1 MRILRLNND
10 ICELVEIGDEL
21 EDLQA
26 EVQGYIEIVPAP
38 LGITLRIVVN
48 EEGRNMNFFNNGPAT
63 VLFRHFYGE
72 TAPYIVGPAFLC
84 SFDGKEN
91 LVSLT
96 DEDYETA
103 AKILRSY
110 GYVKGD

>member
-10 ICELVEIGDEL
+10 LCELADIGDEL

-26 EVQGYIEIVPAP
+26 VVQGYIELVT
-38 LGITLRIVVN
+38 LGSTLRMVVN
-48 EEGRNMNFFNNGPAT
+48 EEGLFSNFKVNRPASQ
-63 VLFRHFYGE
+63 LCRDLRGGGF
-72 TAPYIVGPAFLC
+72 IMGPAFLC

-96 DEDYETA
+96 DEDYEIA
-103 AKILRSY
+103 AKVLRSY

>member
-10 ICELVEIGDEL
+10 LCELAEIDGSL
-21 EDLQA
+21 ESMQY
-26 EVQGYIEIVPAP
+26 EVNGWIEVVP
-38 LGITLRIVVN
+38 LTSSLRLVID
-48 EEGRNMNFFNNGPAT
+48 EEGKLYELNENLVAT
-63 VLFRHFYGE
+63 VLLRHFIKRL
-72 TAPYIVGPAFLC
+72 ADDRVVGPAFLC
-84 SFDGKEN
+84 SFDGKES

-103 AKILRSY
+103 AKVLRSY

>member
-10 ICELVEIGDEL
+10 LCELVEIGDEL

-26 EVQGYIEIVPAP
+26 EVQGYIELVT
-38 LGITLRIVVN
+38 LGSTLRLVVN
-48 EEGRNMNFFNNGPAT
+48 EEGRYKNYRNN
-63 VLFRHFYGE
+63 
-72 TAPYIVGPAFLC
+72 GPAFLC

-96 DEDYETA
+96 DEDYEIA
-103 AKILRSY
+103 AKVLRSY
-110 GYVKGD
+110 GFVKGD

>member
-10 ICELVEIGDEL
+10 ICELTEIDGSLKSMQYEINGWI
-21 EDLQA
+21 
-26 EVQGYIEIVPAP
+26 EVVP
-38 LGITLRIVVN
+38 LTSSLRLVID
-48 EEGRNMNFFNNGPAT
+48 EEGKLYELNENPVAT
-63 VLFRHFYGE
+63 VLLRHFIKRL
-72 TAPYIVGPAFLC
+72 ADDHVVGPAFLC
-84 SFDGKEN
+84 SFDGKES

-103 AKILRSY
+103 AKVLRSY

>member
-10 ICELVEIGDEL
+10 LCELVEIGDEL

-26 EVQGYIEIVPAP
+26 EVKGYIEIVS
-38 LGITLRIVVN
+38 LGETLRMVVN
-48 EEGRNMNFFNNGPAT
+48 EEGLFSNFRFNRPAT
-63 VLFRHFYGE
+63 QLYRSLGVGNM
-72 TAPYIVGPAFLC
+72 IMGPAFLC
-84 SFDGKEN
+84 SFNGADN

-103 AKILRSY
+103 AKVLRSY

>member
-21 EDLQA
+21 EDLQT
-26 EVQGYIEIVPAP
+26 EVQGDIEIVPAP
-38 LGITLRIVVN
+38 LGYTLRIVAN
-48 EEGRNMNFFNNGPAT
+48 DDSRNRNFFNNGPAT

-84 SFDGKEN
+84 SFDGVDN

-96 DEDYETA
+96 DKDYEAA
-103 AKILRSY
+103 AKVLRSY

>member
-1 MRILRLNND
+1 MKILRLNNN
-10 ICELVEIGDEL
+10 ICELAEIEKVGEEIKDYAGDL
-21 EDLQA
+21 ALTK
-26 EVQGYIEIVPAP
+26 
-38 LGITLRIVVN
+38 TLMMIVN
-48 EEGRNMNFFNNGPAT
+48 EDGRRLAYAVNEPAT
-63 VLFRHFYGE
+63 ALYKSFYNLVVGSV
-72 TAPYIVGPAFLC
+72 YGPAFLC

>member
-10 ICELVEIGDEL
+10 LCELAQIDGSL
-21 EDLQA
+21 KSMQY
-26 EVQGYIEIVPAP
+26 EVNGWIEVVP
-38 LGITLRIVVN
+38 LTSSLRLVID
-48 EEGRNMNFFNNGPAT
+48 EEGKLYELNENPVAT
-63 VLFRHFYGE
+63 VLLRHFIKRL
-72 TAPYIVGPAFLC
+72 ADDRVVGPAFLC
-84 SFDGKEN
+84 SFDGKES

-103 AKILRSY
+103 AKVLRSY

>member
-10 ICELVEIGDEL
+10 LCEMVEIGDEL

-26 EVQGYIEIVPAP
+26 EVKGYIEIVS
-38 LGITLRIVVN
+38 LGATLRMVVN
-48 EEGRNMNFFNNGPAT
+48 EEGRYMNFFNNGPAT

-84 SFDGKEN
+84 SFDGRES

-103 AKILRSY
+103 AKVLRSY
-110 GYVKGD
+110 GYVKGDQ

>member
-10 ICELVEIGDEL
+10 ICELAEIGDEL

-26 EVQGYIEIVPAP
+26 EVQGYIEIVT
-38 LGITLRIVVN
+38 LGSTLRMVVN

-84 SFDGKEN
+84 SFDDKKK

-96 DEDYETA
+96 DEDYEAA
-103 AKILRSY
+103 AKVLRSY

>member
-10 ICELVEIGDEL
+10 LCELAEIGDEL

-26 EVQGYIEIVPAP
+26 VVQGYIELVT
-38 LGITLRIVVN
+38 LGSTLRMVVN
-48 EEGRNMNFFNNGPAT
+48 EEGRYRNFFNNGPAT

-91 LVSLT
+91 LVSLA

-103 AKILRSY
+103 VKVLRSY

>member
-10 ICELVEIGDEL
+10 LCELAEIGDEL

-26 EVQGYIEIVPAP
+26 EVKGYIELVT
-38 LGITLRIVVN
+38 LGSTLRMVVN

-84 SFDGKEN
+84 SFDGRES
-91 LVSLT
+91 LISLT

-103 AKILRSY
+103 AKVLRSY

>member
-10 ICELVEIGDEL
+10 LCELVEIGDEL

-26 EVQGYIEIVPAP
+26 EVGGYIEVVS
-38 LGITLRIVVN
+38 LTKTLRLVVN
-48 EEGRNMNFFNNGPAT
+48 EEGRYKDFLNNGPAT
-63 VLFRHFYGE
+63 VLYRHFYSE
-72 TAPYIVGPAFLC
+72 LAPYIVGPAFLC

-103 AKILRSY
+103 AKVLRSY
-110 GYVKGD
+110 GFVKGD

>member
-10 ICELVEIGDEL
+10 LCELAEIGDEL

-26 EVQGYIEIVPAP
+26 EVQGYIELVT
-38 LGITLRIVVN
+38 LGSTLQMVVN
-48 EEGRNMNFFNNGPAT
+48 EEGRYRNFFNNGPAT

-84 SFDGKEN
+84 SFDSEEN

-96 DEDYETA
+96 DEDYEIA
-103 AKILRSY
+103 AKVLRSY

>member
-1 MRILRLNND
+1 MRILRLNNN
-10 ICELVEIGDEL
+10 ICELTEIGDEL

-26 EVQGYIEIVPAP
+26 EVQGYIEIVT
-38 LGITLRIVVN
+38 LGSTLRMVVN
-48 EEGRNMNFFNNGPAT
+48 EEGLFSNFKFNRPAT
-63 VLFRHFYGE
+63 LLYRDLRGGDFI
-72 TAPYIVGPAFLC
+72 TGPAFLC

-96 DEDYETA
+96 DEDYEA
-103 AKILRSY
+103 ASKILRSY

>member
-1 MRILRLNND
+1 MKILRINND
-10 ICELVEIGDEL
+10 VCELVEIGDEL

-26 EVQGYIEIVPAP
+26 EVKGYIEIVS
-38 LGITLRIVVN
+38 LGATLRIVAN
-48 EEGRNMNFFNNGPAT
+48 DDSRNRNFFNNGPAT

-84 SFDGKEN
+84 SFDGYEN

-96 DEDYETA
+96 DEDYEIA
-103 AKILRSY
+103 AKVLRSY
-110 GYVKGD
+110 GFVKGD

>member
-10 ICELVEIGDEL
+10 LCELAEIGDEL

-26 EVQGYIEIVPAP
+26 EVKGYIEIVPAP
-38 LGITLRIVVN
+38 LGSTLRIVVN
-48 EEGRNMNFFNNGPAT
+48 DDGRYMNLFNNGPAT

-103 AKILRSY
+103 AKVLRSC
-110 GYVKGD
+110 GFVKGD

>member
-1 MRILRLNND
+1 
-10 ICELVEIGDEL
+10 
-21 EDLQA
+21 
-26 EVQGYIEIVPAP
+26 
-38 LGITLRIVVN
+38 
-48 EEGRNMNFFNNGPAT
+48 

>member
-10 ICELVEIGDEL
+10 LCELAEIGDEL

-26 EVQGYIEIVPAP
+26 VVQGYIELVT
-38 LGITLRIVVN
+38 LGSTLRMVVN
-48 EEGRNMNFFNNGPAT
+48 EEYLFSNFKFNRPAT
-63 VLFRHFYGE
+63 QLFRDLRSGDC
-72 TAPYIVGPAFLC
+72 IMGPAFLC
-84 SFDGKEN
+84 SSDGRES

-103 AKILRSY
+103 AKVLRSY